1 MTIGAAEES
10 RAQAALLHVA
20 MLVVRGAPPDALFAA
35 VAEQAARLLG
45 GEASAVLRF
54 VGAERAVV
62 VGVWRAGGTRGMPV
76 NAELDFG
83 ATNSALGRA
92 RSTRLPARADSY
104 EGLRGELPMT
114 MRSIGL
120 RSSVAAP
127 VLLEE
132 DPWGAVVVSTTRAEP
147 LPAESEERMGEF
159 ADLLGRALE
168 NAAADRR
175 LADSRHALVEAA
187 DEARRRLER
196 DLHEGAQQH
205 LVAAALKLRVA
216 RSRAPEGSELAAL
229 IEDALAEAI
238 EAGGSLRE
246 LARGL
251 HPAVLTERGLA
262 AAVQA
267 LATRSGLAV
276 HLRELPARRFAPTIE
291 STAYFVV
298 SEALANV
305 AAHAPV
311 AEVTVQVAD
320 RVDRLV
326 VEVADDGAGGADPE
340 GGNGLRALANRA
352 AAVGGSFDVAS
363 PHGGG
368 TTVRAELPVSE

>member
-20 MLVVRGAPPDALFAA
+20 MLVVRGAPPAALFAA
-35 VAEQAARLLG
+35 VAEQAARLLAA
-45 GEASAVLRF
+45 EASAVLRF
-54 VGAERAVV
+54 AGAERAVV
-62 VGVWRAGGTRGMPV
+62 VGVGRAGGTRGMPV
-76 NAELDFG
+76 NAEVDFD

-92 RSTRLPARADSY
+92 RSTRRPARADSY
-104 EGLRGELPMT
+104 DGLRGELPLV

-120 RSSVAAP
+120 RGSVAAP
-127 VLLEE
+127 VLVDE
-132 DPWGAVVVSTTRAEP
+132 DPWGAVVVSTTREEP
-147 LPAESEERMGEF
+147 LPAESEERAGEF
-159 ADLLGRALE
+159 AELLGHALA
-168 NAAADRR
+168 NAAASRR
-175 LADSRHALVEAA
+175 LAESRHALVEAA

-196 DLHEGAQQH
+196 DLHEGAKQH

-216 RSRAPEGSELAAL
+216 RSRAEDGSELAGL

-238 EAGGSLRE
+238 EANGSLRE

-267 LATRSGLAV
+267 LATRSGVPV

-298 SEALANV
+298 SEALANA
-305 AAHAPV
+305 AAHA
-311 AEVTVQVAD
+311 AAAGVTVQIAD
-320 RVDRLV
+320 RADRLV
-326 VEVADDGAGGADPE
+326 VEVADDGGGGADPDA
-340 GGNGLRALANRA
+340 GNGLRALANRA
-352 AAVGGSFDVAS
+352 AAVGGSLHVAS
-363 PHGGG
+363 PPGGG
-368 TTVRAELPVSE
+368 TTVRAELPVSR